1 MVKIFQEN
9 VVSQGYLFEQQLIQR
24 KFGFSLAD
32 ECYAPSR
39 LQYIGGHTY
48 LGYIYKPESL

>member
-1 MVKIFQEN
+1 
-9 VVSQGYLFEQQLIQR
+9 
-24 KFGFSLAD
+24 LAD

-48 LGYIYKPESL
+48 LGYIYKPESLW